1 MGNAPIQQ
9 AGNRQ
14 QGQFDPLRGLAS
26 MMPANANMLAVA
38 AAAAAAAA
46 GDLSGAMVQGGD
58 FNAPGAGGPPGSGAN
73 RERRRNRGGGR
84 DNSRGGS
91 QRPFNGPPHSRD
103 SSYPGYE
110 NKRARY

>member
-1 MGNAPIQQ
+1 
-9 AGNRQ
+9 
-14 QGQFDPLRGLAS
+14 

-38 AAAAAAAA
+38 AAAATAAAAAA
-46 GDLSGAMVQGGD
+46 GDLSGGLVPE
-58 FNAPGAGGPPGSGAN
+58 FNAPGNSGVNNSN